1 MKHMKIENY
10 KDNKDAL
17 RALTRQLMDYMARK
31 EDDEPF
37 NLALSGGETA
47 KQMFALWA
55 DEYKDKI
62 DWNNMRFFWVDERCV
77 SPTDTES
84 NFGHANKLLFEP
96 LHIPSEHIHRIHGEG
111 EPGTEAMR
119 YSRIVKEYL
128 PRHGQF
134 PYFDCIILGIGGDS
148 HTASIFPDNLPLLT
162 DSRNFAV
169 SQHPETGQF
178 RITMTGPL
186 ILNGSPLLVPV
197 LGKGKAD
204 AIEELKKGYSITN
217 ATPAAY
223 ILSHAVDSIVY
234 TTL

>member
-1 MKHMKIENY
+1 MKIENY

-77 SPTDTES
+77 SPTDAES

-96 LHIPSEHIHRIHGEG
+96 LHIPREHIHRIHGEG

-162 DSRNFAV
+162 DSRNYAV

-178 RITMTGPL
+178 RITDDRPAYPERFAVAGPC
-186 ILNGSPLLVPV
+186 IGQR
-197 LGKGKAD
+197 
-204 AIEELKKGYSITN
+204 
-217 ATPAAY
+217 
-223 ILSHAVDSIVY
+223 
-234 TTL
+234 

>member
-1 MKHMKIENY
+1 MKLENY
-10 KDNKDAL
+10 KDNKEAL
-17 RALTRQLMDYMARK
+17 RAMTGRLMAIMAGREEHK
-31 EDDEPF
+31 PF

-62 DWNNMRFFWVDERCV
+62 DWDSLRFFWVDERCV
-77 SPTDTES
+77 PPDDPES
-84 NFGHANKLLFEP
+84 NFGHANRLLFEP
-96 LHIPSEHIHRIHGEG
+96 LQIPRDHIHRIHGEG

-134 PYFDCIILGIGGDS
+134 PYFDCIILGVGGDA

-162 DSRNFAV
+162 DSRNYAV

-197 LGKGKAD
+197 LGRNKEGV
-204 AIEELKKGYSITN
+204 IEDLKKGYSAFN
-217 ATPAAY
+217 ATPAAF
-223 ILSHAVDSIVY
+223 ILSHAVDSVIY

>member
-1 MKHMKIENY
+1 MKIENY
-10 KDNKDAL
+10 KDSNEAL
-17 RALTRQLMDYMARK
+17 RALTSQLMTYMTRK
-31 EDDEPF
+31 EDRKPF

-47 KQMFALWA
+47 KKMFALWV

-62 DWNNMRFFWVDERCV
+62 DWDSLRFFWVDERCV
-77 SPTDTES
+77 APTDPES
-84 NFGHANKLLFEP
+84 NFGHANELLFEP
-96 LHIPSEHIHRIHGEG
+96 LQIPRDHIHRIHGEV

-119 YSRIVKEYL
+119 YSHIIKGYL

-162 DSRNFAV
+162 DSRNYAV

-178 RITMTGPL
+178 RITMTGPI

-197 LGKGKAD
+197 LGAGKGP
-204 AIEELKKGYSITN
+204 AIEELKQGYSAVN

>member
-1 MKHMKIENY
+1 MKIENY
-10 KDNKDAL
+10 KDSKDAL
-17 RALTRQLMDYMARK
+17 RALTSQLVTYMAQK
-31 EDDEPF
+31 EDGKPF

-47 KQMFALWA
+47 KKMFALWV

-62 DWNNMRFFWVDERCV
+62 SWNNLRFFWVDERCV
-77 SPTDTES
+77 SPIDPES
-84 NFGHANKLLFEP
+84 NFGHAKRLLFDP
-96 LHIPSEHIHRIHGEG
+96 LEIPRDHIHRIHGEG

-162 DSRNFAV
+162 DSRNYAV

-178 RITMTGPL
+178 RITMTGPI

-197 LGKGKAD
+197 LGAGKGA
-204 AIEELKKGYSITN
+204 AIEELKQGYSATN

>member
-1 MKHMKIENY
+1 MKRMKVENY
-10 KDNKDAL
+10 KDDKEAL
-17 RALTRQLMDYMARK
+17 RALTGRLITYMSCK
-31 EDDEPF
+31 EEQHPF

-47 KQMFALWA
+47 KKMFALWV

-62 DWNNMRFFWVDERCV
+62 DWDNIRFFWVDERCV
-77 SPTDTES
+77 APTDTES
-84 NFGHANKLLFEP
+84 NYGHANRLLFEP
-96 LHIPSEHIHRIHGEG
+96 LQIPADHVYRIHGEV

-162 DSRNFAV
+162 DSRNYAV

-178 RITMTGPL
+178 RITMTGPI

-197 LGKGKAD
+197 LGANKGS
-204 AIEELKKGYSITN
+204 AIEELKQGYSATN

-223 ILSHAVDSIVY
+223 ILSHAVDATVY

>member
-77 SPTDTES
+77 SPTD
-84 NFGHANKLLFEP
+84 P
-96 LHIPSEHIHRIHGEG
+96 REHIHRIHGEG

-162 DSRNFAV
+162 DSRNYAV

-204 AIEELKKGYSITN
+204 TIEELKKGYSITN

>member
-1 MKHMKIENY
+1 MKIENY

-96 LHIPSEHIHRIHGEG
+96 LHIPREHIHRIHGEG

-134 PYFDCIILGIGGDS
+134 PLFRLYHLGDRRRFTYGVYLPRQSSLVDRQPQLCDIA
-148 HTASIFPDNLPLLT
+148 ASGNGTVPHHDDGPAYPE
-162 DSRNFAV
+162 RFAV
-169 SQHPETGQF
+169 AGPCIGQ
-178 RITMTGPL
+178 R
-186 ILNGSPLLVPV
+186 
-197 LGKGKAD
+197 
-204 AIEELKKGYSITN
+204 
-217 ATPAAY
+217 
-223 ILSHAVDSIVY
+223 
-234 TTL
+234 

>member
-1 MKHMKIENY
+1 MKLENY
-10 KDNKDAL
+10 TESKEAL
-17 RALTRQLMDYMARK
+17 RALTNQLMSYISRK
-31 EDDEPF
+31 ESQSPF
-37 NLALSGGETA
+37 KLALSGGETA
-47 KQMFALWA
+47 KQMFALWV
-55 DEYKDKI
+55 DEYRDQI
-62 DWNNMRFFWVDERCV
+62 NWNYIRFFWVDERCV
-77 SPTDTES
+77 APNDPES
-84 NFGHANKLLFEP
+84 NFGQAHKLLFDP
-96 LHIPSEHIHRIHGEG
+96 LHIPREHVHRIHGEV

-134 PYFDCIILGIGGDS
+134 PYFDCIILGIGADS

-162 DSRNFAV
+162 DSRNYAV
-169 SQHPETGQF
+169 AQHPQTGQY
-178 RITMTGPL
+178 RITMTGPI

-197 LGKGKAD
+197 LGSGKGPV
-204 AIEELKKGYSITN
+204 IEALKRGYSITN

>member
-1 MKHMKIENY
+1 MKIENY

-77 SPTDTES
+77 SPTDAES

-111 EPGTEAMR
+111 EPGTEAMLSLIHISEPTR
-119 YSRIVKEYL
+119 
-128 PRHGQF
+128 
-134 PYFDCIILGIGGDS
+134 
-148 HTASIFPDNLPLLT
+148 LL
-162 DSRNFAV
+162 
-169 SQHPETGQF
+169 
-178 RITMTGPL
+178 
-186 ILNGSPLLVPV
+186 
-197 LGKGKAD
+197 
-204 AIEELKKGYSITN
+204 
-217 ATPAAY
+217 
-223 ILSHAVDSIVY
+223 
-234 TTL
+234 

>member
-1 MKHMKIENY
+1 MKVENY
-10 KDNKDAL
+10 KDDKDAL
-17 RALTRQLMDYMARK
+17 RALTDQMIADMSCR
-31 EDDEPF
+31 EDQSPF

-47 KQMFALWA
+47 KKMFALWV
-55 DEYKDKI
+55 DEYRDKI
-62 DWNNMRFFWVDERCV
+62 DWDTMRFFWVDERCV
-77 SPTDTES
+77 PPADPES
-84 NFGHANKLLFEP
+84 NFGHANRLLFEP
-96 LHIPSEHIHRIHGEG
+96 LHIPADHIHRIHGEV

-128 PRHGQF
+128 PRRGQF

-162 DSRNFAV
+162 DSRNYAV
-169 SQHPETGQF
+169 SRHPETGQF
-178 RITMTGPL
+178 RITMTGPI

-197 LGKGKAD
+197 LGANKGA
-204 AIEELKKGYSITN
+204 AIEDLKQGYSITN

-223 ILSHAVDSIVY
+223 ILSHAVDAVVF

>member
-1 MKHMKIENY
+1 
-10 KDNKDAL
+10 
-17 RALTRQLMDYMARK
+17 
-31 EDDEPF
+31 
-37 NLALSGGETA
+37 
-47 KQMFALWA
+47 
-55 DEYKDKI
+55 
-62 DWNNMRFFWVDERCV
+62 MRFFWVDERCV
-77 SPTDTES
+77 SPTDAES

-96 LHIPSEHIHRIHGEG
+96 LHIPREHIHRIHGEG

-162 DSRNFAV
+162 DSRNYAV

>member
-1 MKHMKIENY
+1 MKIENY

-77 SPTDTES
+77 SPTDAES

-96 LHIPSEHIHRIHGEG
+96 LHIPREHIHRIHGEG

-134 PYFDCIILGIGGDS
+134 PYFDCIILVIGGDS

-162 DSRNFAV
+162 DSRNYA
-169 SQHPETGQF
+169 ETGQF

>member
-1 MKHMKIENY
+1 MKIENY
-10 KDNKDAL
+10 KDEKEAL
-17 RALTRQLMDYMARK
+17 RALTGQLIAYMSSK
-31 EDDEPF
+31 EEQNPF

-47 KQMFALWA
+47 KKMFALWV
-55 DEYKDKI
+55 DEYRDKI
-62 DWNNMRFFWVDERCV
+62 GWDHMRFFWVDERCV
-77 SPTDTES
+77 APTDQES
-84 NFGHANKLLFEP
+84 NYGQANRLLFEP
-96 LHIPSEHIHRIHGEG
+96 LQIPADHIHRIHGEV

-162 DSRNFAV
+162 DSRNYAV

-178 RITMTGPL
+178 RITMTGPI

-197 LGKGKAD
+197 LGANKGA
-204 AIEELKKGYSITN
+204 AIEELKQGYSATN

-223 ILSHAVDSIVY
+223 ILSHAVDATVY

>member
-1 MKHMKIENY
+1 MKIENY
-10 KDNKDAL
+10 KDNKEAL
-17 RALTRQLMDYMARK
+17 RALTSQLMTYMARK
-31 EDDEPF
+31 EDRRPF

-47 KQMFALWA
+47 KKMFALWV
-55 DEYKDKI
+55 DEYRDKI
-62 DWNNMRFFWVDERCV
+62 DWDSLRFFWVDERCV
-77 SPTDTES
+77 APTDPES

-96 LHIPSEHIHRIHGEG
+96 LQIPRDHIHRIHGEV

-134 PYFDCIILGIGGDS
+134 PYFDCIILRIGGDS

-162 DSRNFAV
+162 DSRNYAV

-178 RITMTGPL
+178 RITMTGPI

-197 LGKGKAD
+197 LGAGKGP
-204 AIEELKKGYSITN
+204 AIEELKQGYSAVN

>member
-1 MKHMKIENY
+1 MKIENY
-10 KDNKDAL
+10 KDDKEAL
-17 RALTRQLMDYMARK
+17 RALTGQMMDYMSCK
-31 EDDEPF
+31 EVQSPF

-47 KQMFALWA
+47 KKMFDLWV

-62 DWNNMRFFWVDERCV
+62 DWGTMRFFWVDERCV
-77 SPTDTES
+77 DPTDSES
-84 NFGHANKLLFEP
+84 NYGHANRLLFEP
-96 LHIPSEHIHRIHGEG
+96 LQIPAEHIHRIHGEV

-162 DSRNFAV
+162 DSRNYAV
-169 SQHPETGQF
+169 ARQPETGQF
-178 RITMTGPL
+178 RITMTGPI

-197 LGKGKAD
+197 LGANKGA
-204 AIEELKKGYSITN
+204 AIEELKQGYSATN

-223 ILSHAVDSIVY
+223 ILSHAVDATVY
-234 TTL
+234 TILG

>member
-1 MKHMKIENY
+1 MKLENY
-10 KDNKDAL
+10 KDSKEAL
-17 RALTRQLMDYMARK
+17 QALTARLMACMAGK
-31 EDDEPF
+31 EEREPF

-47 KQMFALWA
+47 KQMFSLWA
-55 DEYKDKI
+55 GEYKDKI
-62 DWNNMRFFWVDERCV
+62 DWNAVRFFWVDERCV
-77 SPTDTES
+77 PPTDPES
-84 NFGHANKLLFEP
+84 NFGHANRLLFEP
-96 LHIPSEHIHRIHGEG
+96 LGIARDHIHRIHGEG

-134 PYFDCIILGIGGDS
+134 PYFDCIILGIGADS
-148 HTASIFPDNLPLLT
+148 HTASIFPNHLSLLT
-162 DSRNFAV
+162 DSRNYAV
-169 SQHPETGQF
+169 AQHPETGQF

-197 LGKGKAD
+197 LGKGKGD
-204 AIEELKKGYSITN
+204 AIEKLKLGYSASN

-223 ILSHAVDSIVY
+223 ILSHAVDATVY

>member
-1 MKHMKIENY
+1 MKIENY

-77 SPTDTES
+77 SPTD
-84 NFGHANKLLFEP
+84 P
-96 LHIPSEHIHRIHGEG
+96 REHIHRIHGEG

-162 DSRNFAV
+162 DSRNYAV

-204 AIEELKKGYSITN
+204 TIEELKKGYSITN

>member
-84 NFGHANKLLFEP
+84 NFGHSNKLLFEP
-96 LHIPSEHIHRIHGEG
+96 LHIPREHIHRFHGEG

-134 PYFDCIILGIGGDS
+134 PDFDCISLGIGADS
-148 HTASIFPDNLPLLT
+148 ITASIFPDHLPWLT
-162 DSRNFAV
+162 DSRNYAG
-169 SQHPETGQF
+169 SQHTETGQF

>member
-77 SPTDTES
+77 SPTDAES

-96 LHIPSEHIHRIHGEG
+96 LHIPREHIHRIHGEG

-134 PYFDCIILGIGGDS
+134 PYFDCIILCLGGDS

-162 DSRNFAV
+162 DSRNYAV

-204 AIEELKKGYSITN
+204 AIEELKNGYSITN

>member
-1 MKHMKIENY
+1 MKLENY
-10 KDNKDAL
+10 KDNQEAL
-17 RALTRQLMDYMARK
+17 QALTERLMACMSYKDEK
-31 EDDEPF
+31 ERF

-47 KQMFALWA
+47 KQMFSLWA
-55 DEYKDKI
+55 DQYKDRI
-62 DWNNMRFFWVDERCV
+62 DWNAIRFFWVDERCV
-77 SPTDTES
+77 APTDPES
-84 NFGHANKLLFEP
+84 NFGHANRLLFEP
-96 LHIPSEHIHRIHGEG
+96 LYIPRDHIHRIHGQG

-134 PYFDCIILGIGGDS
+134 PYFDCIILGIGTDS
-148 HTASIFPDNLPLLT
+148 HTASIFPNNMSLLT
-162 DSRNFAV
+162 DSRNYAV

-197 LGKGKAD
+197 LGKSKGE
-204 AIEELKKGYSITN
+204 AIEKLKMGYSAAN
-217 ATPAAY
+217 ATPATY
-223 ILSHAVDSIVY
+223 ILSHAVDATVY

>member
-1 MKHMKIENY
+1 MKIENY
-10 KDNKDAL
+10 KDNKEAL
-17 RALTRQLMDYMARK
+17 RALTSQLMTYMSRK
-31 EDDEPF
+31 EDQKPF

-47 KQMFALWA
+47 KKMFALWV
-55 DEYKDKI
+55 DEYRDKI
-62 DWNNMRFFWVDERCV
+62 DWDSLRFFWVDERCV
-77 SPTDTES
+77 APTDPDS

-96 LHIPSEHIHRIHGEG
+96 LQIPRDHIHRIHGEV

-162 DSRNFAV
+162 DSRNYAV
-169 SQHPETGQF
+169 SQHLETGQF
-178 RITMTGPL
+178 RITMTGPI

-197 LGKGKAD
+197 LGADKGP
-204 AIEELKKGYSITN
+204 AIEELKQGYSAVN
-217 ATPAAY
+217 AAPAAY

>member
-1 MKHMKIENY
+1 MKIENY
-10 KDNKDAL
+10 KDNKEAL
-17 RALTRQLMDYMARK
+17 RALTDRLMTYIARK
-31 EDDEPF
+31 DDDKPF

-47 KQMFALWA
+47 KQMFALWV
-55 DEYKDKI
+55 DEYKEKI
-62 DWNNMRFFWVDERCV
+62 DWNNIRFFWVDERCV
-77 SPTDTES
+77 PPTDPES
-84 NFGHANKLLFEP
+84 NFGHARRLLFDP
-96 LHIPSEHIHRIHGEG
+96 LHIQEEHIHRIHGEG

-162 DSRNFAV
+162 DSRNYAV

-178 RITMTGPL
+178 RITMTGPI

-197 LGKGKAD
+197 LGKTKAE
-204 AIEELKKGYSITN
+204 AIEELKQGYSATN
-217 ATPAAY
+217 ATPAAFV
-223 ILSHAVDSIVY
+223 LSHAVDSIVY